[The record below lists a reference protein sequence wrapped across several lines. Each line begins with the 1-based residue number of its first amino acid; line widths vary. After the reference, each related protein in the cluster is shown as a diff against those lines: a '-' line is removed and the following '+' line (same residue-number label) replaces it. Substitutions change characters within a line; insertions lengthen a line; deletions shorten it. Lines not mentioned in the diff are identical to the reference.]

1 MMTAVRTRLIGLTLL
16 GALAALALAGC
27 GSNTSPSGSDTE
39 TPTETFDAQ
48 VCLAFVPQSDDSQQF
63 DCVDVE
69 ASYTLPTTD

>member
-27 GSNTSPSGSDTE
+27 GSNTSPSASGDA
-39 TPTETFDAQ
+39 TPETFDAQ
-48 VCLAFVPQSDDSQQF
+48 VCLAFVPQGDAEQF

-69 ASYTLPTTD
+69 ATYTLPTAD

>member
-39 TPTETFDAQ
+39 APAETFDAQ
-48 VCLAFVPQSDDSQQF
+48 VCLAFVPQGDAAQF